1 MSTAILIS
9 GQMRTF
15 AQCYLN
21 QKWQVFRRFTNPH
34 FFITVQDNAEAASID
49 LLRRDYGESRV
60 HVELRTDPVL
70 EVTPAMEQGWV
81 LAPYQNAA
89 PAHQLLLQHW
99 YQNEVWKNF
108 QSWHPDS
115 PDHAFDAVVRIRP
128 DQWFH
133 SFHAGPFVPFSSL
146 ALTPWWGRFGG
157 INDRLAI
164 LGPDAAKAYFTVYE
178 QIPALLAAGCAFHPE
193 SLVHAALEKAGCD
206 IMHKLASEFS
216 TIRLD
221 GKVRL
226 WMSEVLP
233 CDVPP
238 SD

>member
-21 QKWQVFRRFTNPH
+21 QKWHVFRHFEDPH
-34 FFITVQDNAEAASID
+34 FFITVQDNAEAASIA
-49 LLRRDYGESRV
+49 LLRRDYGEDHV

-70 EVTPAMEQGWV
+70 EVTPAMEQAWA

-99 YQNEVWKNF
+99 YQNEVWKHF
-108 QSWHPDS
+108 QRCYAALPTLT
-115 PDHAFDAVVRIRP
+115 FDTVVRLRP

-133 SFHAGPFVPFSSL
+133 SFSFSPFVPFAGL

-157 INDRLAI
+157 INDRVAVLA
-164 LGPDAAKAYFTVYE
+164 PDAAFAYFTVYE
-178 QIPALLAAGCAFHPE
+178 QIPALLAAGCPFHPE

-206 IMHKLASEFS
+206 INPKLSAEFS